1 MADEKD
7 NFELADLENDD
18 AQVPDSGGDDEREEA
33 EKPPTNAKELEAV
46 YDIPVQVSAVLG
58 KSNMQVSQ
66 LLKLGR
72 GAVVE
77 LDRKV
82 GEAIDIYVNNR
93 LVARGEVVVVEDR
106 LGVTMT
112 EIIKMDRS

>member
-1 MADEKD
+1 MASD
-7 NFELADLENDD
+7 NFSLNDLNPGD
-18 AQVPDSGGDDEREEA
+18 GDDYGSGV
-33 EKPPTNAKELEAV
+33 AKDLEAV
-46 YDIPVQVSAVLG
+46 YDIPVQISAVLG
-58 KSNMQVSQ
+58 KSTMQVAQ

-112 EIIKMDRS
+112 EIIKSDRG

>member
-1 MADEKD
+1 MSENEDLNLTELDESQAPPPGMPAGAD
-7 NFELADLENDD
+7 NAV
-18 AQVPDSGGDDEREEA
+18 APIEA
-33 EKPPTNAKELEAV
+33 TEGRQEMQAV
-46 YDIPVQVSAVLG
+46 YDVPVQVAAVLG

-93 LVARGEVVVVEDR
+93 LVARGEVVVVEER
-106 LGVTMT
+106 LGVTLT
-112 EIIKMDRS
+112 EIIKSEQG

>member
-1 MADEKD
+1 MSENKDNLNLNELGESAEGSKPAADE
-7 NFELADLENDD
+7 NARVAQSARDLE
-18 AQVPDSGGDDEREEA
+18 AIGQ
-33 EKPPTNAKELEAV
+33 
-46 YDIPVQVSAVLG
+46 IPVKVSAVLG
-58 KSNMQVSQ
+58 QAHMQVNQ

-77 LDRKV
+77 LDRRV

-93 LVARGEVVVVEDR
+93 LVARGEVVIVDDR

-112 EIIKMDRS
+112 EIIKSEQGS

>member
-1 MADEKD
+1 MPGTENLD
-7 NFELADLENDD
+7 LTDLEEMDGPSPETEAQDD
-18 AQVPDSGGDDEREEA
+18 RSPAPG
-33 EKPPTNAKELEAV
+33 NAKELEAV

-58 KSNMQVSQ
+58 KATMQVSQ

>member
-1 MADEKD
+1 MADQDEV
-7 NFELADLENDD
+7 NFQELDKGEGEGGAVLGGAASDQQPMRSGADL
-18 AQVPDSGGDDEREEA
+18 A
-33 EKPPTNAKELEAV
+33 AV
-46 YDIPVQVSAVLG
+46 FDIPVNVSAVLG
-58 KSNMQVSQ
+58 KSTMQVSS

-112 EIIKMDRS
+112 EIIKSDRR